1 MKESHTG
8 AEIEYHPSHDIAL
21 LGQAGFAIA
30 RRLSFANA
38 GEDHF
43 AVSDINAAPYIK
55 LSARFAIG
63 KSLID
68 QLGGASPVPGLAP

>member
-1 MKESHTG
+1 MKESHIG
-8 AEIEYHPSHDIAL
+8 AEIEYRPSHDVVL

-30 RRLSFANA
+30 RRLSFADA

-43 AVSDINAAPYIK
+43 AVTDINAAPYIK

-68 QLGGASPVPGLAP
+68 QLGGSAAGLVP